1 MRVLGWLW
9 VVVLSIEGLV
19 LIYPIWFGSGI
30 PALVQP
36 GRGTALQ
43 LIAASILFAA
53 ILPTVTREAS
63 RLTIFAALS
72 AAVFGWVGTWL
83 ILSSE
88 NRLLA
93 LTLVLLLGF
102 VLYAFVIW
110 MVVLV
115 QIRQGRS

>member
-1 MRVLGWLW
+1 MKVLGWLW
-9 VVVLSIEGLV
+9 VAVLSVEGLV
-19 LIYPIWFGSGI
+19 LIFPIWFGSGI

-53 ILPTVTREAS
+53 ILPAVTRDAS
-63 RLTIFAALS
+63 RLAIFAALS

-83 ILSSE
+83 ILISE

-93 LTLVLLLGF
+93 VILVLPPGF
-102 VLYAFVIW
+102 VLYVIGIW
-110 MVVLV
+110 TAVFV
-115 QIRQGRS
+115 QIRQGRR